1 MYLNKMKRLIYSVSF
16 YLLLMVLIIQ
26 WKPSVIFD
34 SDGNVKNYGTER
46 GDTIFSLGVISVVL
60 AIMSF
65 YFFAFIDLVF
75 S

>member
-1 MYLNKMKRLIYSVSF
+1 
-16 YLLLMVLIIQ
+16 MVLIIQ

-46 GDTIFSLGVISVVL
+46 GDTIFSLGVVSVVL